1 MATTLTAIAQSAYL
15 RILESQGG
23 SPNAPSKHKKQYP
36 DEPADHAPPT
46 PLLAFVA
53 DRFLLNSIL
62 SGSLQSSLT
71 ASSSCQK
78 CVYSKNTDQESGKRR
93 RVDEQSRKME
103 ERTDHIEVTGST
115 DEDSDE
121 HSHHS
126 DAVEYSDDSYLRA
139 RTAEINIE
147 IPPGEEWPFNFEEP
161 HPQFDEED
169 NWCQEA
175 LDINELA
182 TSDDELGGEDDKL
195 VEQVNNQAQQ
205 GPQPLGDDEDVT
217 NLHLPLDPPIEQPR
231 DSPSPQP
238 SNNRPAQA
246 LSGWTEVEIDELHM
260 GTTVV
265 EAKEAMAY
273 VKLLQEA
280 TINNNHHAL
289 STTACLQ
296 LRNPSAQ

>member
-15 RILESQGG
+15 RILASQGG

-115 DEDSDE
+115 DE
-121 HSHHS
+121 
-126 DAVEYSDDSYLRA
+126 
-139 RTAEINIE
+139 INIE
-147 IPPGEEWPFNFEEP
+147 IPPGKEWPFNFEEP
-161 HPQFDEED
+161 HPQFDEEG

-195 VEQVNNQAQQ
+195 VEEVNNQAQQ
-205 GPQPLGDDEDVT
+205 GLQPLGDDEDVT
-217 NLHLPLDPPIEQPR
+217 NLHLPLDPPIEQPH

-246 LSGWTEVEIDELHM
+246 LSGWTEIEVDELHT

-296 LRNPSAQ
+296 LHNPPAQ